1 MPLNLA
7 RCGGGVLQHLQLS
20 EAFSRPVR
28 QAISQSHVRRMSLA
42 ALSRFS
48 TPNVRYAPLS
58 AAISGHL
65 TSGYATA
72 ASPKG
77 GASTKSTST
86 KTTKSTK
93 STKTTKK
100 PRAKKV
106 LTDEQKAAKK
116 EAKEKSDLRQLVKQL
131 KAASLTPPKR
141 LTNHFTLTML
151 SKLEE
156 VKKEGKGLKG
166 KEAFKEAADRAKNIS
181 EAEREQ
187 FVATA
192 ATNKEAYEKE
202 YKEWLDSHSPLEI
215 KQANDARRR
224 LAQIQNKKFFPL
236 HDPRLVKRSKIAYL
250 FYAEE
255 RHQAGDLKHM
265 PIPERGVRIAEEWRG
280 MTAAE
285 KQKYV
290 RLQEVDADRYA
301 REYKVVYGEDPPYVG
316 KNATK

>member
-1 MPLNLA
+1 
-7 RCGGGVLQHLQLS
+7 
-20 EAFSRPVR
+20 
-28 QAISQSHVRRMSLA
+28 MSLA

-58 AAISGHL
+58 AALSGHL

-77 GASTKSTST
+77 RASTKSTST

-181 EAEREQ
+181 EAERE
-187 FVATA
+187 VR
-192 ATNKEAYEKE
+192 
-202 YKEWLDSHSPLEI
+202 WLQKDVRSSVILTSVYSNLSLLLLPTRKLTRRNTRSGSTRTVPWRLSKPTTPGEDSPRFRTRSSSLFMT
-215 KQANDARRR
+215 
-224 LAQIQNKKFFPL
+224 LAWSSAPRSRICSTPRNAI
-236 HDPRLVKRSKIAYL
+236 RLVTSSTC
-250 FYAEE
+250 
-255 RHQAGDLKHM
+255 
-265 PIPERGVRIAEEWRG
+265 PSPS
-280 MTAAE
+280 
-285 KQKYV
+285 
-290 RLQEVDADRYA
+290 
-301 REYKVVYGEDPPYVG
+301 VVCGLRKNGE
-316 KNATK
+316 A